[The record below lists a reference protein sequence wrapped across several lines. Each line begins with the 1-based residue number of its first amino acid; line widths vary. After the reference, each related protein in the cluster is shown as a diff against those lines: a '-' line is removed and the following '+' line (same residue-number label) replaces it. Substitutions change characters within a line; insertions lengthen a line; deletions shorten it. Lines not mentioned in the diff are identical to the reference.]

1 MQIWHGN
8 ANEDSGRH
16 NIEATS
22 YVQVMVEHP
31 KSSMPDLHQNSS
43 LALIMVLFP

>member
-31 KSSMPDLHQNSS
+31 KSSREFINNQNRF
-43 LALIMVLFP
+43 L

>member
-16 NIEATS
+16 NTEATS
-22 YVQVMVEHP
+22 YVQVTVEHP
-31 KSSMPDLHQNSS
+31 KSSREFINHQNCF
-43 LALIMVLFP
+43 L

>member
-22 YVQVMVEHP
+22 YVQVIEHP
-31 KSSMPDLHQNSS
+31 KSSREFINNQNRF
-43 LALIMVLFP
+43 L

>member
-22 YVQVMVEHP
+22 YVQVIEHP
-31 KSSMPDLHQNSS
+31 KSSRVNQQINKERQTKFTISK
-43 LALIMVLFP
+43 